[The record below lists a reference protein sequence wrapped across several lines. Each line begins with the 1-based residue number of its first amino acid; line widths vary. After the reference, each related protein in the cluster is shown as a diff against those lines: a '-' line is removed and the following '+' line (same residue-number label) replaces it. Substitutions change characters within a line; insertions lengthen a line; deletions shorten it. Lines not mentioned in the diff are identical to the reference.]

1 VRDRR
6 ARRDEDL
13 LVVDGP
19 RALATFSA
27 AGGVIEAVFVDDP
40 ERVPD
45 GVDAKAVWAVDR
57 AELDRISDAATPQG
71 MLAIGRSR
79 VVPLERAAE
88 HRLIVVLDGVQDP
101 GNVGAVV
108 RVAAACGVGALIAT
122 TGCADPTS
130 PRAVRASAGTI
141 AMMDLVVGVD
151 SAVAVVALQRAG
163 VRVIAT
169 AMDGSIGLG
178 DLGSG
183 QPTAIVLGSE
193 GAGVS
198 PAALELADDT
208 VSLPMVAPVES
219 LNVAVTAG
227 VVLYGLVGVSGTPIS
242 GTPTG

>member
-1 VRDRR
+1 MRDRR

-19 RALATFSA
+19 RALATFAA
-27 AGGVIEAVFVDDP
+27 AGGVVEAVFVDDP
-40 ERVPD
+40 ERIPD

-79 VVPLERAAE
+79 VVPLEQAVE
-88 HRLIVVLDGVQDP
+88 HRIIVVLDGVQDP

-108 RVAAACGVGALIAT
+108 RVAAACGVGALIAA
-122 TGCADPTS
+122 TGCADPLS

-151 SAVAVVALQRAG
+151 SAVAVAALQRGG

-169 AMDGSIGLG
+169 AMDGSIRLG
-178 DLGSG
+178 DLDAG
-183 QPTAIVLGSE
+183 QRTAIVFGAE

-198 PAALELADDT
+198 PGVLALVDST

-227 VVLYGLVGVSGTPIS
+227 VVLYGLVGVI
-242 GTPTG
+242 GTPTD